1 MTGYVAAFGGVILLM
16 VGVITIIL
24 PYLLII
30 GIPAL
35 IACLVYRRYVQNK
48 EREIQYARLKDMR
61 KETNDFMNENEVK

>member
-1 MTGYVAAFGGVILLM
+1 MPFKIPINLNILFETRPSL
-16 VGVITIIL
+16 I
-24 PYLLII
+24 LLII